1 MLHKTRLLKTASGS
15 TFLFFSLYWFHRS
28 FREREGRVCWS
39 IVNQSQY
46 NKNKRDNQEYNPLQ
60 EITSSLKTW
69 LSMSYIRWKKMKYVK
84 EEKNDRKISVAVL
97 SGDNT
102 QCYNEI
108 NHLNFLFN
116 ILKIYNFC
124 LVFSCRD
131 RCNKG
136 NI

>member
-1 MLHKTRLLKTASGS
+1 M
-15 TFLFFSLYWFHRS
+15 
-28 FREREGRVCWS
+28 E
-39 IVNQSQY
+39 
-46 NKNKRDNQEYNPLQ
+46 
-60 EITSSLKTW
+60 
-69 LSMSYIRWKKMKYVK
+69 KKMKYVK

-124 LVFSCRD
+124 LVFFL
-131 RCNKG
+131 
-136 NI
+136 